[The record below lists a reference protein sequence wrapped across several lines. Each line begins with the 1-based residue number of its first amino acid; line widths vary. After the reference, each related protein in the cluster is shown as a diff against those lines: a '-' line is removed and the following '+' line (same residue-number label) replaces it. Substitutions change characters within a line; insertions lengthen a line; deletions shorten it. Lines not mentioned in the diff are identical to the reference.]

1 GDGTSVTVENATSY
15 TITGLRANY
24 DYSVAVKAVCEEGVE
39 GNWSTPFDFTTLAG
53 DGVNTVDGGMSLT
66 IYPNPTSDATTIALS
81 GVNGE
86 VSITIVDMNGRT
98 VMTGTMS
105 CEGDCTKRMD
115 VSGLAQGA
123 YFVRVSGEG
132 VNQVKKLVVK

>member
-1 GDGTSVTVENATSY
+1 VN
-15 TITGLRANY
+15 
-24 DYSVAVKAVCEEGVE
+24 
-39 GNWSTPFDFTTLAG
+39 GNMNLS
-53 DGVNTVDGGMSLT
+53 

-86 VSITIVDMNGRT
+86 VQIVIVDMNGRT
-98 VMTGTMS
+98 VMSDSMS
-105 CEGDCTKRMD
+105 CEGDCTKRME